1 MDEII
6 DFALN
11 NLTEIC
17 QHPCH
22 FLQIRSGSRNFE
34 KREDDQTRIFI
45 YFTYKVP
52 ILVEKH
58 LMSPL
63 KLIAEIGGY
72 AGLLLGVS
80 FYHFIKMLEY
90 FVDWKL
96 KAKPIL
102 SLLSEK

>member
-34 KREDDQTRIFI
+34 NREDDQTRIFI

-80 FYHFIKMLEY
+80 VVNLTSLIDRLGIK
-90 FVDWKL
+90 
-96 KAKPIL
+96 
-102 SLLSEK
+102 LLYI

>member
-1 MDEII
+1 
-6 DFALN
+6 
-11 NLTEIC
+11 
-17 QHPCH
+17 
-22 FLQIRSGSRNFE
+22 
-34 KREDDQTRIFI
+34 
-45 YFTYKVP
+45 
-52 ILVEKH
+52 
-58 LMSPL
+58 MSPL